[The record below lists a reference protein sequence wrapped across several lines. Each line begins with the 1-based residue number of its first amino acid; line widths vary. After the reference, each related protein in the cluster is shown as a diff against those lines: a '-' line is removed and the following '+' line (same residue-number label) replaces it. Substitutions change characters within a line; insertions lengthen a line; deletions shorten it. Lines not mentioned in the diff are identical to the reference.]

1 MSKMNKLIAAVLLC
15 CQIFIFSCTN
25 TPWHKEQAEMFL
37 NKGIAWI
44 QAGQHNNALKEL
56 LEAEK
61 YSSGDPKI
69 HYYMGMA
76 YLGKGMRDKALDEFK
91 EAISLNENYSEAHNY
106 LGVLYMDMELWD
118 RALEEFGKALAND
131 MYDTPSYALYNSGW
145 AYYNK
150 KNYQQAL
157 IQYQQALQRDP
168 KTVLRPQIEKNIGLV
183 YIAQNNI
190 SEAIRHF
197 KTAVELSPS
206 LYDAQLILGESYLK
220 IQDRNS
226 AKKAF
231 QAVVKYSPDSAY
243 GKKAR
248 EYLQSIK

>member
-1 MSKMNKLIAAVLLC
+1 MNKLIIAVLLC
-15 CQIFIFSCTN
+15 CQIFFFSCTN

-37 NKGIAWI
+37 NKGISLI
-44 QAGQHNNALKEL
+44 EIGQYNNALKEL

-69 HYYMGMA
+69 HYYLGMA
-76 YLGKGMRDKALDEFK
+76 YLGKGMRGKALDEFK
-91 EAISLNENYSEAHNY
+91 EAISLKENYSEAHNY
-106 LGVLYMDMELWD
+106 LGVLYMDTELWD
-118 RALEEFGKALAND
+118 KALEEFDKALAND
-131 MYDTPSYALYNSGW
+131 MYDTPSYALYNSGLV
-145 AYYNK
+145 YYNK
-150 KNYQQAL
+150 KDYQQA
-157 IQYQQALQRDP
+157 INKYQQALQKDP
-168 KTVLRPQIEKNIGLV
+168 RTIWRPQIEKNIGLI
-183 YIAQNNI
+183 YLAQSNL

-206 LYDAQLILGESYLK
+206 LYDAQLFLGESYLK
-220 IQDRNS
+220 IKDKNS

-243 GKKAR
+243 GKKAK